1 MNVKPK
7 NLDNIENDYPQ
18 SETSSDD
25 DIIINND
32 DCHPNEDEI
41 NKSLELYRLSLL
53 NRSKETSQNTLKD
66 NYRIQTKQINFTI
79 ATKDNEL
86 IIDKPLQ
93 LPKKVLL
100 ISNIINT
107 DPAIKTLI
115 TSQCQNNQLDL
126 IPSIATLI
134 QQIEYYKD
142 YDRTK
147 MIEEIKSYINNKR
160 TTKQLEGMIKQKT
173 ETSDN
178 DDYMNYPLSIECG
191 KKLSKIPE
199 EKEQD
204 HIEFDS
210 IEQVDK
216 TYITPPKSKEK
227 CLTLSIS
234 EQNISSL
241 QKELKFGSPNS
252 LQGRTIKDNNCKGQ
266 KTTTCLFKHGKSYR
280 IKNPNT
286 SNMILFNKY
295 NDQFREIA
303 NTLTKKGLINKNND
317 YISLNTLKMILNYEH
332 LGFLSNKNSLTT
344 VNNSEEFQLVYKIFA
359 LMNIGDKISL
369 HNFFI
374 FSLSILDIAECYM
387 GESISELNTHQNSA
401 ASSPV
406 HFKEN
411 KIINQLYSTQYFTVD
426 NNNVI
431 DISKEQSKKIFREFQ
446 IFNKNWKFS
455 LREKNKQ
462 NHFQEI
468 FEHNLTMSSSF
479 ANQHFFDSSGF
490 KSNNT
495 NNNNYHRES
504 TSHSQTQSNIS
515 SKLKPSHL
523 KYTSSINSKDK
534 DNTKIKAIQRNLKHN
549 QTVKDFTFGKK
560 QNSKESNEHNKKK
573 HMKKIHSLKSF
584 NKSLQS
590 NSGIKIYFNGQC
602 KEIVVNKYD
611 KPEDVCH
618 KFLEDNNIKDYKS
631 SILLKRM
638 IFEEM
643 DKLKM

>member
-18 SETSSDD
+18 SESSSDD

-41 NKSLELYRLSLL
+41 NKSLELYRLSLM
-53 NRSKETSQNTLKD
+53 NKSKENSQNTHKD

-126 IPSIATLI
+126 IPSIVTLI

-160 TTKQLEGMIKQKT
+160 TTKHLDGMIKQKA

-204 HIEFDS
+204 HIDFDS

-216 TYITPPKSKEK
+216 MYITPPKNKQK

-234 EQNISSL
+234 DQNISSL
-241 QKELKFGSPNS
+241 KKELKFGSPNS
-252 LQGRTIKDNNCKGQ
+252 LQGRTIKDNLKGQ
-266 KTTTCLFKHGKSYR
+266 RTTACLFKHGKSYC

-411 KIINQLYSTQYFTVD
+411 KILNQLYSTQYFTVD

-431 DISKEQSKKIFREFQ
+431 DISRDQSKKIFREFQ

-490 KSNNT
+490 KSNN
-495 NNNNYHRES
+495 YHRES
-504 TSHSQTQSNIS
+504 TSHSQTQSNIN
-515 SKLKPSHL
+515 SKLKHSNL
-523 KYTSSINSKDK
+523 KYSSSINSKDK

-549 QTVKDFTFGKK
+549 QTLNDFTFGKK
-560 QNSKESNEHNKKK
+560 QNSKESYDQLLNQNQKK
-573 HMKKIHSLKSF
+573 HMKKIHSLKCF
-584 NKSLQS
+584 NKSLQQS
-590 NSGIKIYFNGQC
+590 VGIKIYFNGQF
-602 KEIVVNKYD
+602 KEIFVNKYD